1 MLKNKF
7 YKLTMQDE
15 TNMSNFLF
23 IVKDLLIQIARVRD
37 VIKYEDV
44 VLITLND
51 LLESYESFVQVM
63 FVQKTFQ
70 NFD

>member
-1 MLKNKF
+1 
-7 YKLTMQDE
+7 MQDE